1 MKDNFFID
9 VQKIRSIDTHR
20 ILYFVL
26 AVLSFILTE
35 LGRYVYRPYIYANEI
50 NDYGFADSM
59 GNLGGIIVQIFFSL
73 SVLNSSWPKNIRLI
87 IFLVSGYI
95 LYEVLQ
101 PYLPKGTF
109 DWLDVYGTVLGGAIS
124 AAILFVIKVIPLK
137 NRTFF
142 RL

>member
-124 AAILFVIKVIPLK
+124 ATILFVIKVIPLK